1 MKGLAALVI
10 SIGALAV
17 AEAEGIN
24 LTRRGCERR
33 VHDQGERRHEMDR
46 LLIDF

>member
-24 LTRRGCERR
+24 LILGAGASDEYTTQVSGDTRWTGC
-33 VHDQGERRHEMDR
+33 
-46 LLIDF
+46 